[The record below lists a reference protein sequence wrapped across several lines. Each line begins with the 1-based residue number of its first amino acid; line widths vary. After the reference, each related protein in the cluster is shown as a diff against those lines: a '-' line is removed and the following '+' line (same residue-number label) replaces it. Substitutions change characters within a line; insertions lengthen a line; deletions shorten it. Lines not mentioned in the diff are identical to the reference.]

1 MCFCVALI
9 IILTCSFVSVR
20 VATALCRAPVSLP
33 LSPSPSRS
41 LSHSLAFFIAVVL
54 ASHSARAKNVINL
67 MISIKCSPVQGRS
80 GLVEV
85 RPEGSRECKVAMGMG
100 DGRGSGGCAENGF
113 AFAHATAL
121 LGQLK

>member
-33 LSPSPSRS
+33 LSLSPSRS

-85 RPEGSRECKVAMGMG
+85 RPEGSRECKVAMEWEMAGAVG
-100 DGRGSGGCAENGF
+100 DVRRTDLPSPTLPHYWGN
-113 AFAHATAL
+113 
-121 LGQLK
+121 